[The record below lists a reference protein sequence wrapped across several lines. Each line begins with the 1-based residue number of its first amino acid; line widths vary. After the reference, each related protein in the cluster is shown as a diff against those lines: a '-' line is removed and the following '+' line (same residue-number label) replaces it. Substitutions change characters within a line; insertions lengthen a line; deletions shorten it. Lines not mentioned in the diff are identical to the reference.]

1 MTNGRLRTGP
11 SSKPSTATKFLL
23 RRSVSDEYMDEWRIG
38 EHAYTLDG
46 RRVAL
51 VSHET
56 VEEAV
61 RHYKLTGQKG
71 VRTTSPTAC

>member
-1 MTNGRLRTGP
+1 MP
-11 SSKPSTATKFLL
+11 A
-23 RRSVSDEYMDEWRIG
+23 DG

-71 VRTTSPTAC
+71 TNYFANGLLTGDRNCPTGIEL

>member
-1 MTNGRLRTGP
+1 
-11 SSKPSTATKFLL
+11 
-23 RRSVSDEYMDEWRIG
+23 MDEWRIG

-71 VRTTSPTAC
+71 TNYFANGLLTGDRNCPTGIEL

>member
-1 MTNGRLRTGP
+1 
-11 SSKPSTATKFLL
+11 
-23 RRSVSDEYMDEWRIG
+23 MDEWRIG

-61 RHYKLTGQKG
+61 RLQAHRPKGYDYFANGLLTGR
-71 VRTTSPTAC
+71 RTARTGHQEL